1 MIKGKDIVIT
11 LGNTGAGKSTLLNS
25 IIFGSDKL
33 EFVKAENSNKL
44 VIDQKKS
51 LKNIC

>member
-25 IIFGSDKL
+25 IVFGPGQL
-33 EFVKAENSNKL
+33 ELVKDNKANKF
-44 VIDQKKS
+44 VID
-51 LKNIC
+51 